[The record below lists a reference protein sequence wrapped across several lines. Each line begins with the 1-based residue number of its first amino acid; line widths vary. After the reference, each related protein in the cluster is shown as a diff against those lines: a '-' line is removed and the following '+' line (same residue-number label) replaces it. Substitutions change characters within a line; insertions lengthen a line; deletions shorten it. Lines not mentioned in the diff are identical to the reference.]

1 MPDTKSKAMRAGLKG
16 HCPHCYE
23 GALFAGFLKFADNC
37 QSCGF
42 SYQIEDAGDGPA
54 VFVMFIASIFIVPL
68 ALVFQIKLD
77 APIWLTLLIF
87 VPAIIAACLLL
98 LRPFRG
104 LMFALQVSMN
114 ASQEQF
120 NDEN

>member
-1 MPDTKSKAMRAGLKG
+1 MRAGLKG
-16 HCPHCYE
+16 RCPHCFE
-23 GALFAGFLKFADNC
+23 GALFAGFLKFADKC

-54 VFVMFIASIFIVPL
+54 VFVMFIASILVVPM
-68 ALVFQIKLD
+68 ALVFQVKLN

-87 VPAIIAACLLL
+87 IPAIIIACLAL

-104 LMFALQVSMN
+104 LMFALQVKMG
-114 ASQEQF
+114 ALQETF
-120 NDEN
+120 DDEN

>member
-1 MPDTKSKAMRAGLKG
+1 MSDTKSKAMRAGLKG
-16 HCPHCYE
+16 RCPHCYE
-23 GALFAGFLKFADNC
+23 GALFAGFLKFADQC

-42 SYQIEDAGDGPA
+42 SYDIEDAGDGPA
-54 VFVMFIASIFIVPL
+54 VFVIFIASIIVVPL
-68 ALVFQIKLD
+68 ALAFQIKLN
-77 APIWLTLLIF
+77 APVWLTLLIF
-87 VPAIIAACLLL
+87 VPAIVAACLAL

-120 NDEN
+120 NDER